1 VSRGFTCAL
10 LPLLALGV
18 LHGCAGTGAS
28 TPGGALTRF
37 SQAIQQERYDAAY
50 AMLSDDYRNR
60 VSRQEFERHLRENPA
75 EAQRLAARLGDV
87 DGPIEITA
95 RVDHDDGE
103 LHLVRQGNS
112 WHIRGNVVDF
122 YDQSTPRAAIRSFVR
137 AMENRR
143 YDVVMRFVPKAD
155 REGMTIDGMRQAWEG
170 EGREEIERLL
180 ANLRA
185 NLHNPIEV
193 VGDRATM
200 AYGERFSMQLVRE
213 DGVWKVE
220 DPD

>member
-1 VSRGFTCAL
+1 VSRGLTRAL
-10 LPLLALGV
+10 LPLLTLGV
-18 LHGCAGTGAS
+18 LHGCAGSGAS
-28 TPGGALTRF
+28 SPEGALTRF
-37 SQAIQQERYDAAY
+37 SQAVRQERYGAAY

-60 VSRQEFERHLRENPA
+60 VSRREFERHLRENPA
-75 EAQRLAARLGDV
+75 EAQRLAAQLGDL
-87 DGPIEITA
+87 DGPIEVTA
-95 RVDHDDGE
+95 RVDYDEGE
-103 LHLVRQGNS
+103 LQLVRQGKG
-112 WHIRGNVVDF
+112 WHIVGNVVDF

-143 YDVVMRFVPKAD
+143 YDVVMRFVPNAD
-155 REGMTIDGMRQAWEG
+155 REGMTIEGMRQAWEG

-180 ANLRA
+180 ANLRV
-185 NLHNPIEV
+185 NLDNPIEV

-200 AYGERFSMQLVRE
+200 SYGERFSMQLVRE